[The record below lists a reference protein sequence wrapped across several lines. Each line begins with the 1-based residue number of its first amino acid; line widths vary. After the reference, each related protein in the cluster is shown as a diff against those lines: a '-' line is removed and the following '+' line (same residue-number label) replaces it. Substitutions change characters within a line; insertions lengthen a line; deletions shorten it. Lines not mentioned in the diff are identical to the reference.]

1 MKWSEKT
8 WQLADPIYKEII
20 AMPFIT
26 EMSNGTLDVAK
37 FKYYLEQDAHYLEY
51 FGRCLALI
59 GAKAHSVSEILS
71 FIKYSEMSLVGE
83 MELHNSYFKEYGISE
98 LVPMSPTCHHYVHYV
113 QSESYMSQVEVGM
126 AAILPCFWIYQK
138 VGTYLYSISTTENNP
153 YQAWIDTYASPEL
166 DELVQSA
173 LTLIDAA
180 AEKCTPA
187 QQEKMTQAFLYASK
201 LEYMFWDSAY
211 RLEKWI

>member
-1 MKWSEKT
+1 MKWSERT
-8 WQLADPIYKEII
+8 WKEAEGVYNQII
-20 AMPFIT
+20 SMPFIQ

-59 GAKAHSVSEILS
+59 GAKAHETKDILS
-71 FIKYSEMSLVGE
+71 FLKFAESALVGE
-83 MELHNSYFKEYGISE
+83 MELHNSYFKEYGISD

-126 AAILPCFWIYQK
+126 AAVLPCFWIYQK
-138 VGTYLYSISTTENNP
+138 VGMHLYTTSKTENNP
-153 YQAWIDTYASPEL
+153 YQNWINTYASPEL
-166 DELVQSA
+166 EELVQSA
-173 LTLIDAA
+173 IEIIDAA
-180 AEKCTPA
+180 AAKCTQA
-187 QQEKMTQAFLYASK
+187 QQDKMTQAFLYASR
-201 LEYMFWDSAY
+201 LEFMFWDSAY